1 MYCQDETTAL
11 TFMPSSGKLRQNHTI
26 QMKANPMN
34 AARQR
39 QEEIS
44 AELDSLHDV
53 IGEKLVRLKA
63 LRAETAAADKDQ
75 GKDIL
80 SGRLTTAEA
89 DFKADRETYKAL
101 QKEYADLQSEAIKLA
116 PEELQELN
124 EACIELTGR
133 PWIQ

>member
-1 MYCQDETTAL
+1 
-11 TFMPSSGKLRQNHTI
+11 
-26 QMKANPMN
+26 MN

-44 AELDSLHDV
+44 AELDSLHKV
-53 IGEKLVRLKA
+53 IGEKLVSLKA
-63 LRAETAAADKDQ
+63 LRAETASTGEGQ
-75 GKDIL
+75 EKDIL
-80 SGRLTTAEA
+80 SSRLTGAET

-101 QKEYADLQSEAIKLA
+101 QKEYADLQSEAIKLT